1 MTDTLREV
9 FLDCV
14 ITFRGYGKESLHAWN
29 NFSVTHT
36 SVAELVQNNKMFEER
51 LGKVFNVTL
60 CHSQVGIELDLSE
73 NFHLRHN
80 KYVATNYTRK
90 KPEYKYK

>member
-1 MTDTLREV
+1 
-9 FLDCV
+9 
-14 ITFRGYGKESLHAWN
+14 
-29 NFSVTHT
+29 
-36 SVAELVQNNKMFEER
+36 MFEER

-60 CHSQVGIELDLSE
+60 CHSQMGIELDLSE

-80 KYVATNYTRK
+80 KYVATNYTSK